1 MNKKTSQNI
10 LYVIIGL
17 LLSLCLF
24 YTLYNPTVYTFGPV
38 NGLTLFILGSVHG
51 NEPSGTK
58 ACYHLIDYLKEKQLD
73 KRVIIMP
80 MPNPIGYY
88 MDSRYQ
94 LKPFNRDLNR
104 NFSDE
109 GKDRVSSIIL
119 EYVKESDFI
128 VDLHE
133 GYDYHKRNSKS
144 MGSSIIPN
152 KSKLALTISNNVVNK
167 VNSTIQEDDKKFVVS
182 DFYDKE
188 DCYLPDSLAC
198 YCNRHKKD
206 YLSIETTGLNENQQP
221 IDIRVE
227 HHLLL
232 LKEIISKL

>member
-1 MNKKTSQNI
+1 MNNKTL
-10 LYVIIGL
+10 LYVTIGIL
-17 LLSLCLF
+17 LALFLF
-24 YTLYNPTVYTFGPV
+24 YNFYTPQVYTYDRVSKDKGK
-38 NGLTLFILGSVHG
+38 TIFILGSVHG

-58 ACYHLIDYLKEKQLD
+58 ACYHLMNYLKKYPP
-73 KRVIIMP
+73 KHKVIIMP

-88 MDSRYQ
+88 LDSRYQ
-94 LKPFNRDLNR
+94 LKPFNRDINR

-109 GKDRVSSIIL
+109 GKDRISKIIL
-119 EYVKESDFI
+119 EYVRASDFI

-133 GYDYHKRNSKS
+133 GYEYHKRYPKS

-152 KSKLALTISNNVVNK
+152 KSKVALKISNNIVHKVNK
-167 VNSTIQEDDKKFVVS
+167 TIQDEDKKFVVS

-206 YLSIETTGLNENQQP
+206 YISIETTGLNDNEQP
-221 IDIRVE
+221 INIRVNQ
-227 HHLLL
+227 HYLL
-232 LKEIISKL
+232 LKEIIKNL

>member
-1 MNKKTSQNI
+1 MNKKTLQNI

-24 YTLYNPTVYTFGPV
+24 YTLYNPTVYTFGPT
-38 NGLTLFILGSVHG
+38 NGQILFILGSVHG

-58 ACYHLIDYLKEKQLD
+58 ACYHLIDYLKGKQLD

-119 EYVKESDFI
+119 EYV
-128 VDLHE
+128 
-133 GYDYHKRNSKS
+133 
-144 MGSSIIPN
+144 
-152 KSKLALTISNNVVNK
+152 
-167 VNSTIQEDDKKFVVS
+167 
-182 DFYDKE
+182 
-188 DCYLPDSLAC
+188 
-198 YCNRHKKD
+198 
-206 YLSIETTGLNENQQP
+206 
-221 IDIRVE
+221 
-227 HHLLL
+227 
-232 LKEIISKL
+232 